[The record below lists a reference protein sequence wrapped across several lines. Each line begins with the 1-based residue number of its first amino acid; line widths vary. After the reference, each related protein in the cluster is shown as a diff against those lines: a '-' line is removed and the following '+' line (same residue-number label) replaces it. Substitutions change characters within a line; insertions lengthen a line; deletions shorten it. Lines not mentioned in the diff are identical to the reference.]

1 MGTLPGGVHGPGV
14 PSELT
19 PARTR
24 IAAPG
29 PLTRERTVPRTL
41 KLALFALVLAG
52 LVGGS
57 TAWFL
62 ATQKSL
68 TLTVDGQDRAVTT
81 TADTVG
87 EVLAEEGLETQ
98 AHDVVLPA
106 PDAAVAD
113 GDTVVVNRARPL
125 QLTVDGVSSEVY
137 VTALSVDEALAQLGY
152 RAEGIVLSA
161 SRSERLPL
169 DGMELSISTP
179 KDVTLVVDGATRV
192 VSTTAATA
200 GDLLAEQGVVLG
212 EHDRTSLYP
221 TQPLLSG
228 MRLQVSRVA
237 VTEQVVTAPVPFRTV
252 ETEDP
257 AAFEGDDTVTQE
269 GVPGEQ
275 ATTFRVTVVD
285 GVETAREQLAT
296 AVTRAP
302 VDELVTVGTKE
313 RPAASSAVPATA
325 DGLNWAAL
333 AKCES
338 GGRPDAVS
346 STGKYRGMYQ
356 FSTATWQSVGG
367 SGDPAAASAAEQT
380 LRAQMLYERSGAGQ
394 WPHCG
399 SNLFD

>member
-1 MGTLPGGVHGPGV
+1 MGTHPGGVHGPGV
-14 PSELT
+14 PSEPA
-19 PARTR
+19 PARTCV
-24 IAAPG
+24 AAPG

-41 KLALFALVLAG
+41 KLALFALVLTG

-68 TLTVDGQDRAVTT
+68 TLTVDGQDRSVTT

-106 PDAAVAD
+106 ADAEVVD

-161 SRSERLPL
+161 SRSDRLPL
-169 DGMELSISTP
+169 DGMELEITTP
-179 KDVTLVVDGATRV
+179 KDVTLVVDGTTRV

-200 GDLLAEQGVVLG
+200 GELLAEYGVVLG

-221 TQPLLSG
+221 DQPLLAA
-228 MRLQVSRVA
+228 MRLQVARVS

-257 AAFEGDDTVTQE
+257 AAFEGEDTVTQE

-275 ATTFRVTVVD
+275 ATTVRVTVVD
-285 GVETAREQLAT
+285 GVETAREELNT
-296 AVTRAP
+296 AVTVPP

-313 RPAASSAVPATA
+313 RPAPSGAVPATA
-325 DGLNWAAL
+325 DGLDWAAL
-333 AKCES
+333 ARCES

-346 STGKYRGMYQ
+346 ASGTYRGMYQ
-356 FSTATWQSVGG
+356 FSMATWRSVGG

-380 LRAQMLYERSGAGQ
+380 LRAQMLYARSGAGQ

-399 SNLFD
+399 RHL

>member
-1 MGTLPGGVHGPGV
+1 
-14 PSELT
+14 
-19 PARTR
+19 
-24 IAAPG
+24 
-29 PLTRERTVPRTL
+29 VPRTL
-41 KLALFALVLAG
+41 KLALFALVLTG

-68 TLTVDGQDRAVTT
+68 TLTVDGQDRSVTT

-106 PDAAVAD
+106 ADAEVVD

-161 SRSERLPL
+161 SRSDRLPL
-169 DGMELSISTP
+169 DGMELEITTP
-179 KDVTLVVDGATRV
+179 KDVTLVVDGTTRV

-200 GDLLAEQGVVLG
+200 GELLAEYGVVLG

-221 TQPLLSG
+221 DQPLLAA
-228 MRLQVSRVA
+228 MRLQVARVS

-257 AAFEGDDTVTQE
+257 AAFEGEDTVTQE

-275 ATTFRVTVVD
+275 ATTVRVTVVD
-285 GVETAREQLAT
+285 GVETAREELNT
-296 AVTRAP
+296 AVTVPP

-313 RPAASSAVPATA
+313 RPAPSGAVPATA
-325 DGLNWAAL
+325 DGLDWAAL
-333 AKCES
+333 ARCES

-346 STGKYRGMYQ
+346 ASGTYRGMYQ
-356 FSTATWQSVGG
+356 FSMATWRSVGG

-380 LRAQMLYERSGAGQ
+380 LRAQMLYARSGAGQ

-399 SNLFD
+399 RHL